1 MSPAKPKKTV
11 PNKSAAAEAAAKPSP
26 AKARAA
32 ARAAEIET
40 LRFEI
45 ESAWERR
52 ATLTP
57 EEIEGATKPAVDR
70 VIEGLEKGDLRVAEP
85 DGKGGWQVNEWL
97 KKAVLL
103 YFRTQEMELV
113 ESYPAPFWDKVPARF
128 ADFDEADF
136 RKLGA
141 RVVPGA
147 VVRAG
152 SHIGKDVVLMPSF
165 VNIGA
170 FVGEACSGSST
181 PPMPAPPDR
190 WQPLPI
196 CAQEPTVAQVSTIVP
211 SPT

>member
-1 MSPAKPKKTV
+1 MSPAKPNKKT
-11 PNKSAAAEAAAKPSP
+11 ADEQAAAKPSP

-52 ATLTP
+52 AALTP
-57 EEIEGATKPAVDR
+57 EEIEGATRPAVDR

-85 DGKGGWQVNEWL
+85 DGNGGWAVNEWL

-113 ESYPAPFWDKVPARF
+113 ESYPEPFWDKVPARF

-152 SHIGKDVVLMPSF
+152 SHIGKDVNDALR
-165 VNIGA
+165 
-170 FVGEACSGSST
+170 GEQA
-181 PPMPAPPDR
+181 
-190 WQPLPI
+190 
-196 CAQEPTVAQVSTIVP
+196 
-211 SPT
+211 